1 MNKKLAA
8 VVLIIAFTLMMVLV
22 NRDTVTSQ
30 ENMPPQPVD
39 GAEFFQ
45 RKPHPVSNSLLQR
58 QFPNTLVLRGSA
70 ALDKMALTFDDGPDP
85 RFTPHV
91 LDTLKKYN
99 VKATFFVMGSRA
111 KAYPDIIKRIREE
124 GHAIGNHT
132 YWHPNL
138 PKYELDRLRW
148 EVNETEKVLDEI
160 IGYKPRLF
168 RAPYG
173 ALTEDIVKEMERT
186 NHTIVGWSVDSLDWR
201 QLPVDEIAR
210 NVLSNIHTGAIIL
223 MHDGGHWTMNLS
235 GTYQALDE
243 IIPALQAEGMEFVT
257 IPELIGLQ
265 KPAIQEQ
272 RELNR

>member
-1 MNKKLAA
+1 MSKKLGSVFIVI
-8 VVLIIAFTLMMVLV
+8 VVTLLMIFFSSDL
-22 NRDTVTSQ
+22 TQSQ
-30 ENMPPQPVD
+30 ENMPPQPID

-45 RKPHPVSNSLLQR
+45 RKPRPVSNSLLQR
-58 QFPNTLVLRGSA
+58 QYPNTLVLRGSA
-70 ALDKMALTFDDGPDP
+70 AQDKIALTFDDGPDP

-91 LDTLKKYN
+91 LDVLKKYD

-111 KAYPDIIKRIREE
+111 NAYPEIIKRIEEE

-138 PKYELDRLRW
+138 PKYDLDRLRW
-148 EVNETEKVLDEI
+148 ETNETEKVLEES
-160 IGYKPRLF
+160 IGYRPRLF

-173 ALTEDIVKEMERT
+173 ALTEDIVEEMQRT

-235 GTYQALDE
+235 GTYEALDQ
-243 IIPALQAEGMEFVT
+243 IIPALLEEGMEFST
-257 IPELIGLQ
+257 IPELIGLRNQ
-265 KPAIQEQ
+265 RVQE
-272 RELNR
+272 